1 MKKIHVIII
10 LSLIMISGC
19 VATVQPEKTS
29 LEIQAIQAK
38 QFETTKK
45 IAFASVLSVFQDLG
59 YIIGSAD
66 LETGFITAKSPTK
79 SGFGFFVNVMENTKA
94 TAFIEELKPND
105 AKVRLNFV
113 ASKETSGMYGDKTA
127 KDTPLLDPQL
137 YQNAF
142 SKIQEAIFIRSS
154 TKYTWAHVKRSG

>member
-1 MKKIHVIII
+1 MKKIHLIII

-79 SGFGFFVNVMENTKA
+79 SSYGWMGYEMKDTKT
-94 TAFIEELKPND
+94 TAFIEELVPNNTT
-105 AKVRLNFV
+105 VRLNFV
-113 ASKETSGMYGDKTA
+113 DTKETSSGYGAKTS
-127 KDTPLLDPQL
+127 KDTPLFDPVL

-154 TKYTWAHVKRSG
+154 IK